1 MQKKERKIIMIRVAI
16 VGTGGISSSHI
27 QGYLEFPDRCKIVAL
42 VDIYP
47 EKAEEKKAKF
57 NLTDADVYDD
67 HKKILDRDDIDLI
80 DVCTPPYVHAEIA
93 VNSLNAGK
101 NVLVEKP
108 MAASLQECDAML
120 EAAERSKKLLSVV
133 AQNRFRTAYMNLK
146 KTLDTGLAGDI
157 VHAQIDSFWWR
168 GHSYYD
174 LWWRG
179 TWEKEGGGC
188 TLNHAVH
195 HIDMAAWMMGMPE
208 EVQAIMSNT
217 SHDNAEVE
225 DISIAVLKYKNGA
238 LGQITSSVVH
248 HGEEQQ
254 VIFQGKKARISTPWK
269 VYASVSQSNGFPRRN
284 EALEKE
290 IEDYY
295 EALPE
300 AKYTNHTPQ
309 IDDVLGALESGKKVL
324 ISGEDGKKALEL
336 ITAIYKSA
344 ITREPVKLPLSK
356 EDSFYTVEGIQAN
369 APHFYEKSASVENFD
384 SEDITLGRDL

>member
-1 MQKKERKIIMIRVAI
+1 MIKVAI

-47 EKAEEKKAKF
+47 EKAEEKKAKYK
-57 NLTDADVYDD
+57 LTDADVYDD

-93 VNSLNAGK
+93 VNSLNSGK

-179 TWEKEGGGC
+179 TWAKEGGGC

-269 VYASVSQSNGFPRRN
+269 VYASVSQSNGFPKRN
-284 EALEKE
+284 EALEQE

-295 EALPE
+295 ESLPE

-309 IDDVLGALESGKKVL
+309 IDDVLGALESGRKVL

-356 EDSFYTVEGIQAN
+356 EDSFYTVKGIQAN
-369 APHFYEKSASVENFD
+369 APHFHEKSASVENFD